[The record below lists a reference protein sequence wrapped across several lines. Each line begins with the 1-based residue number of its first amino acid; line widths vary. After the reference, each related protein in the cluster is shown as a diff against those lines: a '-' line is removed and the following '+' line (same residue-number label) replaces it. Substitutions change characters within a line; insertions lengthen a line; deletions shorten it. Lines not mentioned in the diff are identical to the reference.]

1 MEGMRKV
8 IKLVIL
14 GFLMDKEL
22 TGYDI
27 KQIMTHST
35 SNFMNASF
43 GSIYPALDRLEKDDM
58 ISALKVIENG
68 KYKKVYTIKDQGKEE
83 FIKWLEEPINYMK
96 SYEEILAKIFFY
108 RHLSKEKVHQL
119 ISQLIEDIDKRIVKL
134 ERIERDIKGKIDYFE
149 ISTLSFG
156 IDHLKF
162 MSKWYSD
169 FLKNFNKRG
178 V

>member
-1 MEGMRKV
+1 
-8 IKLVIL
+8 
-14 GFLMDKEL
+14 MDKEL
-22 TGYDI
+22 TGYDV

-43 GSIYPALDRLEKDDM
+43 GSIYPALDRLEKDGM

-68 KYKKVYTIKDQGKEE
+68 KYKKVYTIKDLGKEV

-108 RHLSKEKVHQL
+108 SHLPKEKVHQL
-119 ISQLIEDIDKRIVKL
+119 ISQLIEDINKKVLQL
-134 ERIERDIKGKIDYFE
+134 ERLEKDVKGKIDYFE

-162 MSKWYSD
+162 MARWYSD
-169 FLKNFNKRG
+169 FLVDFDKKRS
-178 V
+178 VE